1 MDAVKAWKDPD
12 YRATLSVADRAAFP
26 SNPAGI
32 VPMSRTQ
39 LSGVAGGT
47 TWWCFGITVSIA
59 ACAGTK
65 GISSLGC
72 C

>member
-1 MDAVKAWKDPD
+1 MDPVKAWKDPD
-12 YRATLSVADRAAFP
+12 YRATLSAADRAEIP

-32 VPMSRTQ
+32 TPMSRTQ
-39 LSGVAGGT
+39 LSEVAGGT

-59 ACAGTK
+59 ACTGTK